1 MTETQPGYLAAP
13 PELKHGDRNTYVNH
27 KCRCP
32 LCRRAN
38 ADYMADLRSRR
49 AERRRMVTY

>member
-1 MTETQPGYLAAP
+1 MNETQPGYLAAP